1 MHVVTEAPTAW
12 SACGGALEVVAVP
25 AATDNLVWVM
35 VCTATREAAIV
46 DGPDAEAALA
56 WIAARGARLTTVFN
70 THTHGDH
77 IGVNHDLAR
86 RGLLNG
92 VAVIGSARAPVA
104 IPGLTRAVD
113 EGDTVQLGRVQGRV
127 MLTEGHQDG
136 HVSYVFGDVLLCGDT
151 LFAGGCGY
159 LFDGPPA
166 KMFRSLMRLAQLD
179 GRTRVCCAHEYTE
192 DNLRFALSVE
202 PGSAALQERVAAV
215 AALRARGATS
225 LPSTIEEERATNPF
239 LRPGSVRE
247 EVARQLPGRA
257 LETFEEVFAATRA
270 LKDSRRYKAG

>member
-35 VCTATREAAIV
+35 VCTATREAALV

-56 WIAARGARLTTVFN
+56 WIASRGARLTTVFN

-86 RGLLNG
+86 RGLLDG
-92 VAVIGSARAPVA
+92 LAVIGSARAPVA
-104 IPGLTRAVD
+104 IPGLTRAVG
-113 EGDTVQLGRVQGRV
+113 EGDAVQLGRVQGRV

-202 PGSAALQERVAAV
+202 PGNTALQERVAAV
-215 AALRARGATS
+215 AALRGRGATS

-247 EVARQLPGRA
+247 EVARQLPERSLA
-257 LETFEEVFAATRA
+257 TFEEVFAATRA
-270 LKDSRRYKAG
+270 LKDSRRYKVG

>member
-46 DGPDAEAALA
+46 DGPDAEAALV
-56 WIAARGARLTTVFN
+56 WITARGARLTTVFN

-86 RGLLNG
+86 RGLLDG
-92 VAVIGSARAPVA
+92 LAVIGSARAPVA